1 MQLAKPD
8 CRRLY
13 EVNISV
19 SLKKK
24 KKRKRKE
31 MDRIYIKDIKNVII
45 DYKLTWIPISSS
57 RKKIF

>member
-1 MQLAKPD
+1 MQLAKLD

-13 EVNISV
+13 GVNISV

-24 KKRKRKE
+24 NQRKIKD
-31 MDRIYIKDIKNVII
+31 MDRIYIKDIKNVIT